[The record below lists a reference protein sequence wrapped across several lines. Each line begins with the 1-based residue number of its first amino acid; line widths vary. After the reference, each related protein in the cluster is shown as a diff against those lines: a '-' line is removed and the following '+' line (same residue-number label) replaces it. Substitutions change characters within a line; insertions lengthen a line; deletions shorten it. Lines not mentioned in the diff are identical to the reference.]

1 MANKKRR
8 ALADRLRDLLDNLK
22 DVLEP
27 RQPAPAPIPIPR
39 RDVYG
44 KRR

>member
-1 MANKKRR
+1 MTNKKRR
-8 ALADRLRDLLDNLK
+8 ALSDRLRDLLDTLK

-27 RQPAPAPIPIPR
+27 RQPAPAPIPVPT